1 MALAAAAV
9 YLLRSIFYGLSAV
22 DSVYFVIVSILFLI
36 VALLAAY
43 PPARQGMRIDP
54 ISAIRSE

>member
-1 MALAAAAV
+1 MGLAAAVV
-9 YLLRSIFYGLSAV
+9 YLLRGIFYGISAV

-43 PPARQGMRIDP
+43 PPARQAMRIDP
-54 ISAIRSE
+54 MTAMRCE